1 MNIKIENFE
10 GPFDLLLHL
19 IKKNKMDIYN
29 VNIYDITVQYIDY
42 INKLKEMDLDVASE
56 FIVMAATLI
65 EIKSRSL
72 LPKKLKSENQDSQ
85 TEEDL
90 QKILFDRLLEYR
102 KFKRVSHY
110 MLSKYVSKGNSYF
123 KKPEIIFQKKDL
135 NIDLNEI
142 FKGMDILDFYV
153 KYKELINSY
162 IEKQNT
168 SNPIKTNVYV
178 DKFKVQDKINYLKE
192 RSEAIIKFD
201 EIVENCEEKIEIIVT
216 FIAILELVKQKYFK
230 VVQVDRF
237 RNIIIQKIQEV
248 GEEIS
253 YE

>member
-42 INKLKEMDLDVASE
+42 INKLKEMDLDIASE
-56 FIVMAATLI
+56 FIVTAATLI

-90 QKILFDRLLEYR
+90 QKILFDRLLEYK
-102 KFKRVSHY
+102 KFKRVSRY

-123 KKPEIIFQKKDL
+123 KKPEIIFRKKDL

-153 KYKELINSY
+153 KYKSLITSY
-162 IEKQNT
+162 LKKKNT
-168 SNPIKTNVYV
+168 SNPIKTNVYI
-178 DKFKVQDKINYLKE
+178 DKFKVQDKIDYLKK
-192 RSEAIIKFD
+192 RSETIIKFD
-201 EIVENCEEKIEIIVT
+201 DIVRTYEEKIEIIVT
-216 FIAILELVKQKYFK
+216 FVAILELVKQKYFK

-248 GEEIS
+248 GEEVS